1 MKEELKTENNV
12 NQFVTNIKS
21 NYNEIKIEVFERR
34 IFLKL
39 PKNEKDIKF
48 IRNITYSKWDSVWF
62 HWVIPNYPGNLD
74 LIKTYFSGRINQLIE
89 HQVDKIEIPTFDSP
103 ILKNKNEVLLVKSA
117 SNRLRIIFG
126 FNRELMQAI
135 KKIAYHSWDG
145 KNKWWSIPYSIQFQE
160 LIQSKINELSLSYS
174 FIEEVVTNNLA
185 QRITPLEI
193 VNYKTTPE
201 NFILKLRELR
211 YSHNTEKTYK
221 GAFEDF
227 INFHHTKDLDKLNEN
242 DIQSF
247 LRHLVME
254 RNVSTSYQNQAIN
267 AVKFYYERVLGGT
280 RKTYFIDRPKK
291 EKTLPV
297 VLSEEDIVK
306 IFKSMTNLKHKAIL
320 MVIYSAG
327 LRISECINL
336 RLKDIDSA
344 RMQIRIEQSKGK
356 KDRYTL
362 LSSKTLDVLRLY
374 FKAYKPKEF
383 LFEGQYGGT
392 YSTTSIQTFFRETVK
407 RVGITKKVT
416 VHSLRHSFAT
426 HLLENG
432 TNLRYIQSLLGHS
445 SSKTTDHEVASK
457 INIYPRN
464 HQRIRSIDKSDG

>member
-1 MKEELKTENNV
+1 
-12 NQFVTNIKS
+12 
-21 NYNEIKIEVFERR
+21 
-34 IFLKL
+34 
-39 PKNEKDIKF
+39 
-48 IRNITYSKWDSVWF
+48 
-62 HWVIPNYPGNLD
+62 
-74 LIKTYFSGRINQLIE
+74 
-89 HQVDKIEIPTFDSP
+89 
-103 ILKNKNEVLLVKSA
+103 
-117 SNRLRIIFG
+117 
-126 FNRELMQAI
+126 
-135 KKIAYHSWDG
+135 
-145 KNKWWSIPYSIQFQE
+145 
-160 LIQSKINELSLSYS
+160 
-174 FIEEVVTNNLA
+174 
-185 QRITPLEI
+185 
-193 VNYKTTPE
+193 
-201 NFILKLRELR
+201 
-211 YSHNTEKTYK
+211 
-221 GAFEDF
+221 
-227 INFHHTKDLDKLNEN
+227 
-242 DIQSF
+242 
-247 LRHLVME
+247 
-254 RNVSTSYQNQAIN
+254 
-267 AVKFYYERVLGGT
+267 
-280 RKTYFIDRPKK
+280 
-291 EKTLPV
+291 
-297 VLSEEDIVK
+297 
-306 IFKSMTNLKHKAIL
+306 MTNLKHKAIL

-336 RLKDIDSA
+336 RLKDVDSA

-426 HLLENG
+426 LPIAIGMLENG